1 MPLRV
6 SVAVTAGLLLTA
18 ALARG
23 EAPPD
28 DGFLEFLGMLVEE
41 NDGYL
46 DPLDME
52 GIELPDA
59 ETSTDVGSTEENN
72 AGENNAEED
81 SDE

>member
-28 DGFLEFLGMLVEE
+28 DGFLEFLSILIQE

-46 DPLDME
+46 DPLDMT
-52 GIELPDA
+52 GLELPDA
-59 ETSTDVGSTEENN
+59 DSSPGEDHTEVDDTEVEDTEEN
-72 AGENNAEED
+72 

>member
-6 SVAVTAGLLLTA
+6 SVAMTASLLLA
-18 ALARG
+18 SALAHG
-23 EAPPD
+23 EAQPD

-59 ETSTDVGSTEENN
+59 DSSPGEDHTEVEDTEVEDTEEN
-72 AGENNAEED
+72 